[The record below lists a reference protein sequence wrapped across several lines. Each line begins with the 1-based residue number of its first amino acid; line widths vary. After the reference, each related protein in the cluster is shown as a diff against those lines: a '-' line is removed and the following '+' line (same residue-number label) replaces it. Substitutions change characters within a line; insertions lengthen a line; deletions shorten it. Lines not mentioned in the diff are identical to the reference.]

1 MKPSGGA
8 RWGQS
13 RSRPVP
19 SDGDTLFAL
28 STKTVRG
35 QDLGLVGALA
45 AQVTARAVVRA
56 VLQAQPLPGY
66 PCASDFL

>member
-1 MKPSGGA
+1 MKMA
-8 RWGQS
+8 Q
-13 RSRPVP
+13 
-19 SDGDTLFAL
+19 
-28 STKTVRG
+28 G

-56 VLQAQPLPGY
+56 VLRARPLPGY